1 MSSPPSSLT
10 LVAIN
15 VQVFSALLLARPQ
28 YPLRSVAVQRL
39 PLPPVCSCPR
49 LVPFLPLAP
58 LAPLLL
64 LLLQPCLSRAPA
76 ELHAARPLRVFE
88 LPLSSHTARPLRV
101 FDLPLRSRNARPL
114 RVFELPLSSRTA
126 RPLRVF
132 STSAHPDVAQAP
144 TELAATVGSLPSS
157 LALLP
162 SFR

>member
-76 ELHAARPLRVFE
+76 ELAL
-88 LPLSSHTARPLRV
+88 
-101 FDLPLRSRNARPL
+101 FDLLLLTQSLFDLLLLTQSLFDLLLLTQSPLFVS
-114 RVFELPLSSRTA
+114 V
-126 RPLRVF
+126 
-132 STSAHPDVAQAP
+132 
-144 TELAATVGSLPSS
+144 
-157 LALLP
+157 
-162 SFR
+162 